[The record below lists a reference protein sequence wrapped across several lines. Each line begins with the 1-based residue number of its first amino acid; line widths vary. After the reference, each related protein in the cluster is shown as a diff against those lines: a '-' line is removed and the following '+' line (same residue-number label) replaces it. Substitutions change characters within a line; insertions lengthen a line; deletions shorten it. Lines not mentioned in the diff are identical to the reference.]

1 MAKNNNLS
9 DFLKDLADTIR
20 AKTGKTSLINPQDFS
35 DEINALGTVNNQSKA
50 IEITSN
56 GTINVS
62 PDSGYTGLN
71 NVVINTNVTTYDV
84 EFELKDDTT
93 FNIDNRGN
101 ISKIVFRDG
110 ITTLADQA
118 LMPPT
123 FDKND
128 STYRYSEIT
137 IKLPSTLTTIGKNA
151 FTGLNIQN
159 SISLPSSVSSIG
171 DNAFS
176 YCLMDNGE
184 DGSNY
189 ERCSITFQGNV
200 PSWGGNE
207 DKNPFYD
214 FYGGIKFGEN
224 CQSIGDYAFKGI
236 GSGVIDWESF
246 ADSNIKLVGQE
257 AFSGIGKGDGILVLP
272 ASAEASFL
280 RIKGGAFSKTSI
292 GKYESSEW
300 YLDLSKSFARV
311 ILDYPYEFLPNMGY
325 NLGYLDSDK
334 YKPAWDTDSLKGIYV
349 SGPVKWW
356 ETSSPWN
363 SIYKDYIIDV
373 TVDTPAPGEGDGGD
387 EGGESTET
395 STTVA
400 PDSGTSE

>member
-35 DEINALGTVNNQSKA
+35 NEINTLGTVNNQSKA

-84 EFELKDDTT
+84 EFELKDNTT

-101 ISKIVFRDG
+101 ISKIVFREG
-110 ITTLADQA
+110 ITTIADQA

-128 STYRYSEIT
+128 STYRHSEIT
-137 IKLPSTLTTIGKNA
+137 INLPSTLTTIGKNA

-159 SISLPSSVSSIG
+159 PISLPSGVSSIG

-176 YCLMDNGE
+176 DCHMNNGE
-184 DGSNY
+184 DGSNHEIY
-189 ERCSITFQGNV
+189 YVTFQGNV
-200 PSWGGNE
+200 PSWSGNK

-214 FYGGIKFGEN
+214 FYGGIKFGKN
-224 CQSIGDYAFKGI
+224 CQIIGDYAFKEI
-236 GSGVIDWESF
+236 GGVSIDWESF
-246 ADSNIKLVGQE
+246 ANSNIKLIGQE
-257 AFSGIGKGDGILVLP
+257 AFSGLSRGADVLVLP
-272 ASAEASFL
+272 ASVEANFL
-280 RIKGGAFSKTSI
+280 RIKAGAFSKTKI

-300 YLDLSKSFARV
+300 ILDLSKSHARV
-311 ILDYPYEFLPNMGY
+311 ILDYPYEFLPCKGSEA
-325 NLGYLDSDK
+325 GYLDSNK
-334 YKPAWDTDSLKGIYV
+334 YKPTWDIDGLKSIYV

-356 ETSSPWN
+356 ETSYPWN
-363 SIYKDYIIDV
+363 DIYKDYIIDV
-373 TVDTPAPGEGDGGD
+373 TVDTPAPGEGGGGD
-387 EGGESTET
+387 EGGESTGT
-395 STTVA
+395 STTAA